1 MFLQNPLLQISFLY
15 CAGGEDSS
23 TIWELETYFI
33 YQLGS
38 FFCEE
43 KCNARKS
50 CQRGKKTSL
59 LCFYL
64 YSLFPEKWDCLDLGH
79 GEWKIEKIAQ

>member
-1 MFLQNPLLQISFLY
+1 MNFYECCDLTEKSISR
-15 CAGGEDSS
+15 EDSN
-23 TIWELETYFI
+23 TVWELETYFI

-79 GEWKIEKIAQ
+79 GE